1 MTTTMTRW
9 RFLKAAAFGL
19 AVSAGA
25 MLADAAQAQTLRM
38 WTFLNPAGTAPRERA
53 LAEII
58 KRFETANPGVK
69 ISVEPQVW
77 DQMTPKFLAAH
88 RAGNAP
94 DLIWVVTD
102 LLGDALKTGSLADLN
117 PLFLSKWPA
126 ASLAEVKDGYW
137 SRCERDGKVHCLFH
151 SRNYYGVIYRTDLA
165 REAGIDVSTLR
176 TWPAFI
182 EAAKKLTVKD
192 ASGNVTRWGFGQQFS
207 EDRADSQMMTSLLL
221 SRQGDLF
228 EPNGRAKW
236 ANPTGIEGLK
246 LQTDM
251 VTVHGVTPRQAVSWS
266 AEDLYEQ
273 FAAGRVAMIAAA
285 VVRLSTMQAKLG
297 KENVGFMIWPGI
309 DGKPHSP
316 AVMAGWA
323 VGVWSGGRNKEMA
336 GKFLEFMS
344 TGDQDRMWVEVGGQ
358 LPGAPSTLA
367 NMKEFMAKPENA
379 YLAIAARGVK
389 EYGWIP
395 SVEYGVGGYRQAL
408 NKAAQ
413 DVIVGGVDPKAALEA
428 AERRF
433 NQQNNR

>member
-1 MTTTMTRW
+1 MEFSKT
-9 RFLKAAAFGL
+9 LKGALFGL
-19 AVSAGA
+19 AAFAAGLGA
-25 MLADAAQAQTLRM
+25 TAAEAQTIRM
-38 WTFLNPAGTAPRERA
+38 WTFLNPAGNAPREKA

-58 KRFETANPGVK
+58 SKFESANPGVK

-94 DLIWVVTD
+94 DIVWVVTD
-102 LLGDALKTGSLADLN
+102 LLGDALKTGSLADLGE
-117 PLFLSKWPA
+117 LFVNKWPA
-126 ASLAEVKDGYW
+126 AARDERKDGYW
-137 SRCERDGKVHCLFH
+137 SRCAQGNKVHCLFH
-151 SRNYYGVIYRTDLA
+151 SRNYYGVIYRTDFLK
-165 REAGIDVSTLR
+165 EAGVDPAKLT

-192 ASGNVTRWGFGQQFS
+192 ASGNVVRWGFGQQFS
-207 EDRADSQMMTSLLL
+207 EDRADSQMMTSLML

-228 EPNGRAKW
+228 DAKGMAKW
-236 ANPTGIEGLK
+236 ANATGAEALK

-251 VTVHGVTPRQAVSWS
+251 VTVHGVTPRQAVTWS

-273 FAAGRVAMIAAA
+273 FAAGRIAMFTGA
-285 VVRLSTMQAKLG
+285 VVRISTMQAKVG
-297 KENVGFMIWPGI
+297 SDNVGFMIWPGI

-323 VGVWSGGRNKEMA
+323 VGVWSGGKNKAMA
-336 GKFLEFMS
+336 GKFLEHMS
-344 TGDQDRMWVEVGGQ
+344 TGESDRRWVEVGGQ

-367 NMKEFMAKPENA
+367 NMKDFTAKPANA
-379 YLAIAARGVK
+379 YLTTAALGVAK
-389 EYGWIP
+389 YGWIP

-413 DVIVGGVDPKAALEA
+413 DVIVGNVDPMAALVA
-428 AERRF
+428 AEKRF